1 MRAAVFERF
10 GEPAD
15 VLEVRDVPVP
25 QPGRG
30 EVRVRMLAS
39 PVNPSDLL
47 EIRGQYSA
55 RLALPAIPGHE
66 GVGVVE
72 ASGGGLL
79 GRMLVGKRV
88 AVLNRKTGNWCEQT
102 VIPARQAIPLP
113 DDLPLEQAAMF
124 FINPATAY
132 VMTRRVLAVPRGAW
146 LLQTAA
152 GSALGRMV
160 IRLGRHYGFRTL
172 NVVRRAEQAD
182 ELQALGGDA
191 VVAFDPR
198 TDSPESFRQRVFD
211 LVGDGGVRYAI
222 EPVGGATGSA
232 VVACLGEAARMLV
245 YGTLADEPLAVP
257 PRRLIETGATIEGF
271 FLAQWA
277 AGRGLLVR
285 LGLVRRIIKLIRSGV
300 LVSPVGQSFPLV
312 AVADAVRK
320 AEEPA
325 RGGKVLLR
333 FEEHPIRA

>member
-1 MRAAVFERF
+1 MQAVVFEHF

-25 QPGRG
+25 EPGRG

-55 RLALPAIPGHE
+55 RPALPATPGHE
-66 GVGVVE
+66 GVGIVE
-72 ASGGGLL
+72 AAGGGLL
-79 GRMLVGKRV
+79 GRFLVGKRV

-102 VIPARQAIPLP
+102 IIPARQAIPLP
-113 DDLPLEQAAMF
+113 KDLPIEQAAMF

-132 VMTRRVLAVPRGAW
+132 VMTRRELKIPRGEW

-160 IRLGRHYGFRTL
+160 IRLGRHYGFRTI
-172 NVVRRAEQAD
+172 NVVRRAEQMD
-182 ELQALGGDA
+182 ELRELGADA
-191 VVAFDPR
+191 VVTFDPA
-198 TDSPESFRQRVFD
+198 THPANELIDA
-211 LVGDGGVRYAI
+211 VRRETGNADVKFAI

-232 VVACLGEAARMLV
+232 AVRCLGDGGRMLV

-257 PRRLIETGATIEGF
+257 CRRLIETSARIEGF
-271 FLAQWA
+271 FLKRWA
-277 AGRGLLVR
+277 LHRGLVVR
-285 LGLVRRIIKLIRSGV
+285 LGLVRTIVKLMRAGV
-300 LVSPVGQSFPLV
+300 LVSPVGESFPLD
-312 AVADAVRK
+312 AVVDAVRQS
-320 AEEPA
+320 ERSG

-333 FEEHPIRA
+333 MDGARSPH